1 MTAPRKPNNK
11 ADAIEISVPSIITKP
26 VNVIIT
32 VAIANIINMMNGN
45 ANERKHIDM
54 PNAKN
59 GCRANCCT
67 MLSSISYA
75 PMSSKVRSTDFVEC
89 RPERN

>member
-1 MTAPRKPNNK
+1 MTAPKKPNNR

-26 VNVIIT
+26 VKVMIT
-32 VAIANIINMMNGN
+32 VAIANIINIMNGN

-59 GCRANCCT
+59 G
-67 MLSSISYA
+67 
-75 PMSSKVRSTDFVEC
+75 
-89 RPERN
+89 